1 MTLANETRLKK
12 VRKRY
17 PVKREIVVLYTDDS
31 LTFLNYGEPKQRVLS
46 QPVLDALLVDPKKL
60 VIFVEYY
67 DAV

>member
-1 MTLANETRLKK
+1 MTLANEARLMK

-17 PVKREIVVLYTDDS
+17 PVKREIVVLYKDDS

-46 QPVLDALLVDPKKL
+46 QPELDALLEDPKKL
-60 VIFVEYY
+60 VIFIEYY